1 MPDNLE
7 ALIDEINDAL
17 LNGKTHSIPAIG
29 ARLEALLATFHA
41 APESTSLLRLREK
54 VTRSQALLGAASQ
67 GIRAAMRRVEEIQH
81 AQLGSEF
88 YDEAGQRHTIAKVS
102 DRLSRRL

>member
-7 ALIDEINDAL
+7 ALIDEISDAL
-17 LNGKTHSIPAIG
+17 LNGRTQSIPSIG
-29 ARLEALLATFHA
+29 VRLEALLANFHV
-41 APESTSLLRLREK
+41 APDSTSLLRLREK
-54 VTRSQALLGAASQ
+54 VTRNQTLLGAASQ